1 MGWKLDAGRDG
12 VVTVHRFYGGGAGS
26 SWGHLFAYFLTIWP
40 INLATLPAIPPIATE
55 DTVYPSLSLFP
66 VDSNAFFL
74 ARDVGL

>member
-26 SWGHLFAYFLTIWP
+26 SRGHLFAYFL
-40 INLATLPAIPPIATE
+40 TLPAIPPIATE